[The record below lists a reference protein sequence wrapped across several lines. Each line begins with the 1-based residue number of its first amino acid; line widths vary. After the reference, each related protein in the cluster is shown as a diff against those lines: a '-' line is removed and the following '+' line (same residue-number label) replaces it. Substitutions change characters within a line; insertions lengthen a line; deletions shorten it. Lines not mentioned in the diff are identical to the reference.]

1 MVVGDDFELSL
12 SDGVCGLL
20 AHLSAVHIPLRLQQ
34 RLHNVLRATDRTDTQ
49 FGLRRIL
56 SRMKISKNTNN
67 LCSTYAH
74 MSLTLPADWDNHRI
88 VFDLF
93 KLALVLESLQHHLP
107 SLEALHALGDGQ
119 NS

>member
-1 MVVGDDFELSL
+1 MVVRDDFEPPL

-34 RLHNVLRATDRTDTQ
+34 RLHDVLGATNRTDTQ
-49 FGLRRIL
+49 FGLRRIE
-56 SRMKISKNTNN
+56 SRMKSSKTVNN

-74 MSLTLPADWDNHRI
+74 MSLTLPADWDDHRI

-93 KLALVLESLQHHLP
+93 KLALVLESLQHRLP
-107 SLEALHALGDGQ
+107 SLEALHALGGRTE
-119 NS
+119 